1 MNVEATNLQIEQG
14 WIQMKGVQPL
24 YQDQVVFNDDD
35 VEVASTKSQKWLS
48 PSSMV
53 VIPISQNH

>member
-1 MNVEATNLQIEQG
+1 
-14 WIQMKGVQPL
+14 MKGVQPL